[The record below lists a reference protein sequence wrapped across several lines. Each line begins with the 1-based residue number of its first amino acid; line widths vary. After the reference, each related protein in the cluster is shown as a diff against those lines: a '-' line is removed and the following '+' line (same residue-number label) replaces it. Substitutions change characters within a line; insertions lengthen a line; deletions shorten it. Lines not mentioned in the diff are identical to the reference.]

1 MIEIEMPEP
10 PEQDLV
16 LAPKQDHFRG
26 VGLAP
31 EAREPLRHRIS
42 VGGPVCRRI
51 DAASA
56 DDAELRYFLKEEAAH
71 SDFYLLHL
79 TCTLRPAEDEPFME
93 ALIELTL
100 TRARNTAAGEGGHA
114 GDGGDMEEPIA
125 WSMQPDRLVDAVEIT
140 RTISLGPTLKFLGAG
155 IDLTAGQERKTT
167 RQSVFL
173 EAMYELESTPSW
185 GLYRTESV
193 ELRGLYRFHLVVR
206 AAKGANVTGSTL
218 VEAKVR
224 RRRFGVVPYTA
235 GLADIPQRLPFTL
248 HGGAE

>member
-1 MIEIEMPEP
+1 MIKIEMPEP

-16 LAPKQDHFRG
+16 LAPKQDDFRG
-26 VGLAP
+26 TGAAA

-42 VGGPVCRRI
+42 IGGPVCRRI
-51 DAASA
+51 DAESS
-56 DDAELRYFLKEEAAH
+56 DDAELRYFLKEEAAQ

-79 TCTLRPAEDEPFME
+79 TCTLRPAEDEPFTE
-93 ALIELTL
+93 ALIELAL
-100 TRARNTAAGEGGHA
+100 TRAGNTVAVEGGD
-114 GDGGDMEEPIA
+114 GDADEPIA
-125 WSMQPDRLVDAVEIT
+125 WSMQPDRLVAAVEIT
-140 RTISLGPTLKFLGAG
+140 RTVSLGPTLKFLGTG

-167 RQSVFL
+167 RQSVYL

-206 AAKGANVTGSTL
+206 AAKGAEVTGSTV

-224 RRRFGVVPYTA
+224 RRRFGVVPYSA
-235 GLADIPQRLPFTL
+235 GLADIPPLTFILR
-248 HGGAE
+248 GDAR